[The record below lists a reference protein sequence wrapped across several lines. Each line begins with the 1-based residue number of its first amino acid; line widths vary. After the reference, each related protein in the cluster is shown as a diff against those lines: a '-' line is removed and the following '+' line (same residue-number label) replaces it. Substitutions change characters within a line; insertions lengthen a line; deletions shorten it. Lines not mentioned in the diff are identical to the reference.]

1 MKKTIVMLL
10 SGLLVS
16 SVAIAQEGGAAA
28 PPVVAPPAEDATP
41 PAKAAGDVLPD
52 PEPAT
57 ASDMAADGAAA
68 PAEGTA
74 PAGED
79 ADAPNPIEE
88 ADGGFLIKE
97 ANLNDIFQLLA
108 KRADK
113 QYFHNNKINTDDYKV
128 TGHLNGDADP
138 LTQMEELAFQYG
150 LRMYVKGNTVYAM
163 MTDQLEKLPA
173 KEWTYSLR
181 YLRPTDIEQIKAL
194 VQPMLTV
201 GRGIVNF
208 EPKTNTI
215 VVIDTAHH
223 IEMVE
228 RLLQKIDR
236 PKGQIVVEV
245 KILNVNRD
253 TGSMT
258 GVDWAS
264 TLGEDGLSINM
275 IRSLNSVFGL
285 GTDVLSTAAAA
296 LPGAAMTETNGGNLI
311 LSPLQITA
319 VLRALEENGLVTKKS
334 NPVIITEDN
343 EKARVSLIDRVPI
356 ITTTSTAATSGGNP
370 TVTEEVRYKIDE
382 SDSTDPDTTRE
393 LGVTVT
399 LTPSL
404 LPDGTI
410 RMKMRPHTAIITGYV
425 EGVEVNGNRNQYPTV
440 AEGTLDFIARI
451 PDGDSLLVGGFYKSE
466 DTMKS
471 NQVPILGNIPVISFF
486 FKSEKMVNNKSSLV
500 FCVTPTS
507 YSPSSRSSNR
517 RQSNRLQNS
526 YVPFNDVNADCAPVG
541 SYK

>member
-1 MKKTIVMLL
+1 MKKTIYMLVG
-10 SGLLVS
+10 GLLVAPL
-16 SVAIAQEGGAAA
+16 AIAQDTGATA
-28 PPVVAPPAEDATP
+28 PAVVAPPAEKPVD
-41 PAKAAGDVLPD
+41 PAAAAPAGDVLPD
-52 PEPAT
+52 PAAAKPAAGAVDPT
-57 ASDMAADGAAA
+57 ADPADGEAVS
-68 PAEGTA
+68 
-74 PAGED
+74 

-88 ADGGFLIKE
+88 ADGGYLIKD
-97 ANLNDIFQLLA
+97 ASLNDIFQLLA
-108 KRADK
+108 KRAEK
-113 QYFHNNKINTDDYKV
+113 QYFHNNKLNTEDYKV
-128 TGHLNGDADP
+128 TGHLNADTDP
-138 LTQMEELAFQYG
+138 LSQMEDLAFQYG

-194 VQPMLTV
+194 IMPMLTT

-215 VVIDTAHH
+215 IVIDTAHH

-228 RLLQKIDR
+228 RLLRKVDK

-245 KILNVNRD
+245 KILNVNRG
-253 TGSMT
+253 TGSYK
-258 GVDWAS
+258 GVDWSAS
-264 TLGEDGLSINM
+264 LGEDGISFNM

-296 LPGAAMTETNGGNLI
+296 VPGAAMTETNGGNLI
-311 LSPLQITA
+311 LSPLQIQA

-334 NPVIITEDN
+334 NPVVITEDN
-343 EKARVSLIDRVPI
+343 EKASVSLIDRIPI

-410 RMKMRPHTAIITGYV
+410 RMKMRPRTAVVTGIV
-425 EGVEVNGNRNQYPTV
+425 QGVEVNGNRNEYPVV

-466 DTMKS
+466 DTTES
-471 NQVPILGNIPVISFF
+471 NQVPILGNIPVIRFF
-486 FKSEKMVNNKSSLV
+486 FKSEKTVNKKSSLV

-507 YSPSSRSSNR
+507 YDPSNRSSNR
-517 RQSNRLQNS
+517 RQTQRLQGS
-526 YVPFNDVNADCAPVG
+526 HVPFGGVTPACYPER